1 MIAVSALSRYT
12 ADEQN
17 ATRPPRGVLDA
28 FCHVTNSLRPASNIQ
43 CLHRNHQI
51 CVSKNTQATH
61 TCLSRT
67 TNTARRPATR
77 NDTSPHAWLEFR
89 GFITVGLRATEARRK
104 AIGECTVCRGT
115 RLSADRRGL
124 RYRSERK
131 TQSIGMP
138 LRRTLTSSRASS
150 KKGSWQYASVLEL
163 CWTSR
168 SFCLKYGGYEQW
180 KD

>member
-1 MIAVSALSRYT
+1 MNKMQRDHHVGFLTRFAISPTRSGRRAIYNAYT
-12 ADEQN
+12 EII
-17 ATRPPRGVLDA
+17 RFVYLKILKR
-28 FCHVTNSLRPASNIQ
+28 
-43 CLHRNHQI
+43 
-51 CVSKNTQATH
+51 H
-61 TCLSRT
+61 TCLFRT
-67 TNTARRPATR
+67 TDTTRRPATR